1 MVPEFGVQPAA
12 HCSVRSYDI
21 SLSWDL
27 LSVQASTDVDDGGL
41 TTFDV
46 DLPSE
51 YMTFELPCQ
60 AGDLPVVR
68 RRGPDLYWGATLRV
82 PKEGTVG
89 EWDIDMD
96 VYSEYEGYFR
106 APGRCRLVD
115 GARLECGI
123 VEEGVDGE
131 LYMEGTFAF
140 RRVGDDRKAVACD
153 ELLEWCL
160 MHGGASL

>member
-1 MVPEFGVQPAA
+1 MAPEFGVQPTAS
-12 HCSVRSYDI
+12 CSVQTNVLYVGQE
-21 SLSWDL
+21 L
-27 LSVQASTDVDDGGL
+27 LTVQPAADPEDDAVL
-41 TTFDV
+41 TFDV
-46 DLPSE
+46 DLSSSVAS
-51 YMTFELPCQ
+51 CQ
-60 AGDLPVVR
+60 RPWPGREVVVFLV
-68 RRGPDLYWGATLRV
+68 RGPDRYWGATLRV

-115 GARLECGI
+115 GATLECGI

-160 MHGGASL
+160 MQGGASL